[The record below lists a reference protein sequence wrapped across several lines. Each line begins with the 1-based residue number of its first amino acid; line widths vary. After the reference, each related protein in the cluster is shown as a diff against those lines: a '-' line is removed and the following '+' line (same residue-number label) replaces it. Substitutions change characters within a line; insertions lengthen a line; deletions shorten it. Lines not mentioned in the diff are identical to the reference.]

1 MNRREFIVGATAAG
15 LMPAAVAEEVP
26 AGLKVRFL
34 GTGAADWWGRDQ
46 RGELRRLTSVLID
59 SAVLVD
65 FTKQAGDMLPKGVR
79 PEVIFYTHSH
89 GDHYQPA
96 DALKVGVK
104 RVYAH
109 ESWAA
114 EAKKEFAAAAE
125 KLGVAC
131 PEVSGLVFGEPVEE
145 RGIRFTC
152 VPSNHA
158 THRTYERTGM
168 YLLEKGK
175 TRLLYA
181 TDTGGIMAEASRMVG
196 IDAHGP
202 GKPITGLVMEATMG
216 IGYEDDYRAYS
227 HSSVAT
233 VAHTVR
239 VLQKTER
246 YLPKPGQK
254 VYLTHMARTM
264 HGTQAEIEKA
274 VPAPLCPAYDGLEVV
289 F

>member
-1 MNRREFIVGATAAG
+1 MKVTNILETLGRTPLVQISDELNATSAKVFANIKPTSGNTGVGLALVGRDVGGAGTGEESGIRRQEHRGASPGHGRAVSLNLALLMNRREFIVGATAAG
-15 LMPAAVAEEVP
+15 LMPTAFAEEDP

-34 GTGAADWWGRDQ
+34 GTGAADWWGRDE

-59 SAVLVD
+59 NAVLID
-65 FTKQAGDMLPKGVR
+65 FTKQAEDMLPKGVR
-79 PEVIFYTHSH
+79 PEAIFYTHSH
-89 GDHYQPA
+89 GDHYQPD
-96 DALKVGVK
+96 DALKVGVR

-114 EAKKEFAAAAE
+114 EA
-125 KLGVAC
+125 
-131 PEVSGLVFGEPVEE
+131 
-145 RGIRFTC
+145 
-152 VPSNHA
+152 H
-158 THRTYERTGM
+158 M
-168 YLLEKGK
+168 
-175 TRLLYA
+175 
-181 TDTGGIMAEASRMVG
+181 
-196 IDAHGP
+196 
-202 GKPITGLVMEATMG
+202 
-216 IGYEDDYRAYS
+216 
-227 HSSVAT
+227 
-233 VAHTVR
+233 VR